1 MSSRIPTA
9 SFSCRRYE
17 PIQDELNAAL
27 EQCETFLAE
36 VKTRFDALAKAII
49 EEDYG
54 CMIAMINGE
63 TKRVPL
69 AEVSGKLKTVDPDCQ
84 MIQEAKRIGISFG
97 D

>member
-1 MSSRIPTA
+1 MADKLKEFTTQDIRIAIPGHTQRGG
-9 SFSCRRYE
+9 SPCPYDRVLCTRLGS
-17 PIQDELNAAL
+17 AAA
-27 EQCETFLAE
+27 Q
-36 VKTRFDALAKAII
+36 AII

>member
-1 MSSRIPTA
+1 MTNL
-9 SFSCRRYE
+9 
-17 PIQDELNAAL
+17 ELEKTEMCIRDRGHTQRGGSPCPYDRVLCTRLGSAAA
-27 EQCETFLAE
+27 Q
-36 VKTRFDALAKAII
+36 AII

>member
-1 MSSRIPTA
+1 MK
-9 SFSCRRYE
+9 
-17 PIQDELNAAL
+17 QQAL
-27 EQCETFLAE
+27 RSVLRFRDIHSGAEAHVHMTECSVPDLA
-36 VKTRFDALAKAII
+36 LQQQAII

>member
-1 MSSRIPTA
+1 MT
-9 SFSCRRYE
+9 
-17 PIQDELNAAL
+17 
-27 EQCETFLAE
+27 
-36 VKTRFDALAKAII
+36 
-49 EEDYG
+49 
-54 CMIAMINGE
+54 AMINGE